1 MDTNIHAS
9 IHINGP
15 FHLAIITQSVKKII
29 WGGKFLKFLETLNYL
44 GFKFLIVWLIYWY
57 LKNIYGEIHAIGSFH

>member
-1 MDTNIHAS
+1 MHTNIHAS

-29 WGGKFLKFLETLNYL
+29 CWGKFLKFLETLNYL
-44 GFKFLIVWLIYWY
+44 GFKFLI
-57 LKNIYGEIHAIGSFH
+57 A